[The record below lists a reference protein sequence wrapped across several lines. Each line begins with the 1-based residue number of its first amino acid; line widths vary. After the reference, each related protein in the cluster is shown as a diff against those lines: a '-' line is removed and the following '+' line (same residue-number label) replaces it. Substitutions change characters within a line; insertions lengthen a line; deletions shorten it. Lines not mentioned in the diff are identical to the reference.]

1 MPCRHGAL
9 SSGMPKA
16 TALTRRRMP
25 LSSVTHSSGFA
36 CVTLGTRGAALCLFS
51 WGSSAVDL
59 RCRSSLRSSAPVGI
73 REVLRVEV
81 AQAAAHRLRDDRVE
95 QRRRSVT
102 GRGGGQAVSRRVAL
116 CRRSPGGDIYVGRGH
131 YHPAGVGVSAARNK
145 TTDAKKSQHA
155 MYAPGAHR
163 SQHNETKKSDW
174 FMWFASRS
182 RPAVSSV
189 RA

>member
-36 CVTLGTRGAALCLFS
+36 GVTLGTRGAALCLFS

-59 RCRSSLRSSAPVGI
+59 RCRSSFRSSAPVGI

-81 AQAAAHRLRDDRVE
+81 AQAAAHRLRGDRVE

-102 GRGGGQAVSRRVAL
+102 GRGGGQAVLQGTKPRMLRRVNTL
-116 CRRSPGGDIYVGRGH
+116 CTHRVHTEVNTMTTKVRDRYRRGYCDP
-131 YHPAGVGVSAARNK
+131 P
-145 TTDAKKSQHA
+145 
-155 MYAPGAHR
+155 
-163 SQHNETKKSDW
+163 
-174 FMWFASRS
+174 
-182 RPAVSSV
+182 
-189 RA
+189 